1 MQNHYE
7 DLDEGKRVPYN
18 DFKAFLEFIFLIQK
32 SNHRYLLSSFFH
44 SYYELYE
51 TNNKSQ
57 SSILIKNRISVLFKL
72 VNEGHIAKDIFL
84 KEFSLHLSRLWSFVS
99 DYPFLN
105 KAVAEMFF
113 LFNKAELL
121 MYEEIEID
129 WSGGVEDNSE
139 DPSDDIVFVLKDFI
153 EDSYKLLKE
162 NVNSFIQIFFLI

>member
-1 MQNHYE
+1 MENHYE
-7 DLDEGKRVPYN
+7 DLEEGKRAPY
-18 DFKAFLEFIFLIQK
+18 DDIKAFSEFLSLTQK
-32 SNHRYLLSSFFH
+32 SNHNDLLHRFLH
-44 SYYELYE
+44 DYYDIKN
-51 TNNKSQ
+51 TSQ
-57 SSILIKNRISVLFKL
+57 SSALIKNRISVLFKL
-72 VNEGHIAKDIFL
+72 VNEGHIAKEIFL

-121 MYEEIEID
+121 LYEEIEID

-139 DPSDDIVFVLKDFI
+139 DASEDIVFVLKDFI

-162 NVNSFIQIFFLI
+162 NVNYL